1 MIIGWGNTRHEQR
14 PVSMPVAPQETVN
27 LARMSTESSSESESQ
42 SSQQSLKSSGKDKQ
56 KPKFWPFRKEKK
68 KDSKN

>member
-1 MIIGWGNTRHEQR
+1 
-14 PVSMPVAPQETVN
+14 MPVVPPQETN
-27 LARMSTESSSESESQ
+27 LARMSTESSSESESH
-42 SSQQSLKSSGKDKQ
+42 SSQASLKSGKDKQ